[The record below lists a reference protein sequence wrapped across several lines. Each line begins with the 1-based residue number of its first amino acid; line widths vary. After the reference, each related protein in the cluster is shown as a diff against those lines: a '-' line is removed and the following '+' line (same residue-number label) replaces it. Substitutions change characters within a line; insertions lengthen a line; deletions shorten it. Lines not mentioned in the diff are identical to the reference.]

1 MEIPVYLFTG
11 FLGAGKTSF
20 IQEVLEGEDFNAG
33 ERTLLLLCETGK
45 EKYDPA
51 QFARPNVYIET
62 VKKES
67 DLTRERL
74 EEMQAE
80 HMIERA
86 VVDYNGMWMLET
98 LFRAMPQEW
107 IIYQEVM
114 FADAKT
120 FLMYNQNMRQ
130 QAFDKMK
137 TAELVVFNR
146 FDRSYDKNEF
156 HKIVRVANRKSQIL
170 YEYGPDDVEA
180 DNIPDPLPYDMSAP
194 EIDIKEEYYA
204 EWYRDI
210 NENPQ
215 NYDGKRLKVKGRV
228 AMAGDLP
235 KGKFAFGRHVMTC
248 CVQDIQFAGLAC
260 HYEEDEDL
268 KTGDWVEI
276 KAKVKVEPEEV
287 YEGDTGPVLYCYSV
301 APCAPAEPEVATF

>member
-11 FLGAGKTSF
+11 FLGAGKSTF

-45 EKYDPA
+45 EKYHPER
-51 QFARPNVYIET
+51 FARPNVYIET
-62 VKKES
+62 VKNEF
-67 DLTRERL
+67 DLTADLL
-74 EEMQAE
+74 EELAAK

-86 VVDYNGMWMLET
+86 VIEYNGMWMLES
-98 LFRAMPQEW
+98 LFRAMPREW

-146 FDRSYDKNEF
+146 FDRSYDKMEY
-156 HKIVRVANRKSQIL
+156 HKLVRVANRKSQIL
-170 YEYGPDDVEA
+170 YEYGPDDVEPDDIA
-180 DNIPDPLPYDMSAP
+180 DPLPYDMNAP

-228 AMAGDLP
+228 AMAKDLP

-248 CVQDIQFAGLAC
+248 CVEDIQFAGLAAR
-260 HYEEDEDL
+260 YEDDGDL
-268 KTGDWVEI
+268 ETGEWIEI
-276 KAKVKVEPEEV
+276 KAKVKVEPEEL

-301 APCAPAEPEVATF
+301 EPSSPAQPEVASF